1 MAETKNNPIE
11 SKIVPDKQV
20 TPEIKKTGNND
31 LKYLA
36 LAILAVVAIFGI
48 YFIATSLFKPPAVP
62 PVTPPTTGKEV
73 TIDFLHADWCSH
85 CQNMKPVISEL
96 QLLFPPNKFEV
107 RYWNEKDIAT
117 NAETG
122 GIYDSYSKLGFFK
135 GFPTFVLNGK
145 EYKAGE
151 MPKAELV
158 AWICTKFENPK
169 PSACG

>member
-1 MAETKNNPIE
+1 MAENKGPKAE
-11 SKIVPDKQV
+11 VPAN
-20 TPEIKKTGNND
+20 KKSGNSD
-31 LKYLA
+31 LKYLG
-36 LAILAVVAIFGI
+36 LAVLAVVAIFGI
-48 YFIATSLFKPPAVP
+48 YFIATSLLRPAVP
-62 PVTPPTTGKEV
+62 PVTPPPTEKEV
-73 TIDFLHADWCSH
+73 TLDFLLADWCSH
-85 CQNMKPVISEL
+85 CQNMKPIIAEL
-96 QLLFPPNKFEV
+96 QASFPPNRFEV

-151 MPKAELV
+151 MPKQELV
-158 AWICTKFENPK
+158 SWVCTKFSDPK